1 MDRIA
6 RIGVD
11 LAKNVM
17 QLHGVDAAE
26 RVVVRKAVSRDKFL
40 EWFANRERCVIAM
53 EACSS
58 AHFWARR
65 LREMGHDVRLIP
77 PQFAAPYRKGGARVK
92 NDNLSFRLLAAVT
105 VTRAH
110 WNKRV
115 RRYSLPCL
123 VTRPS
128 RSFPPLL
135 FCFGTSPSHAANCRP
150 FRNWRASPTVAV
162 AADAVSSPTPN
173 ISTTRLAL

>member
-1 MDRIA
+1 MKENGMNRVA

-11 LAKNVM
+11 LAKNIM

-26 RVVVRKAVSRDKFL
+26 RVVVRKSVSRGKFL
-40 EWFANRERCVIAM
+40 AWFVNREPCVIAM

-92 NDNLSFRLLAAVT
+92 NDALDAEAICEAASLWRDNLDER
-105 VTRAH
+105 RATI
-110 WNKRV
+110 KLRM
-115 RRYSLPCL
+115 
-123 VTRPS
+123 S
-128 RSFPPLL
+128 RQK
-135 FCFGTSPSHAANCRP
+135 
-150 FRNWRASPTVAV
+150 
-162 AADAVSSPTPN
+162 
-173 ISTTRLAL
+173 